1 MEENI
6 YEIKIEKIR
15 NNLFLITVFLITILL
30 FKWFIMIIKEA
41 EKENKKKNKREKNFI
56 FRKIT
61 WILIYIVFFVLMR
74 DFFTLLKVQQFKRIL
89 RLMRRN

>member
-1 MEENI
+1 MSEFNEFL
-6 YEIKIEKIR
+6 IKIEKIR

-74 DFFTLLKVQQFKRIL
+74 DFLHF
-89 RLMRRN
+89 

>member
-1 MEENI
+1 MEEKI

-74 DFFTLLKVQQFKRIL
+74 DFLHF
-89 RLMRRN
+89 

>member
-41 EKENKKKNKREKNFI
+41 EKENKKNKYLSRE
-56 FRKIT
+56 
-61 WILIYIVFFVLMR
+61 VLVYAR
-74 DFFTLLKVQQFKRIL
+74 N
-89 RLMRRN
+89 RRN

>member
-1 MEENI
+1 MSEFNEFL
-6 YEIKIEKIR
+6 IKIEKIR

-74 DFFTLLKVQQFKRIL
+74 HFLHF
-89 RLMRRN
+89 

>member
-1 MEENI
+1 MSEFNEFL
-6 YEIKIEKIR
+6 IKIEKIR

-74 DFFTLLKVQQFKRIL
+74 DFLHFSRFNNLKEF
-89 RLMRRN
+89 

>member
-1 MEENI
+1 MSEFNEFL
-6 YEIKIEKIR
+6 IKIEKIR

-61 WILIYIVFFVLMR
+61 WILIYIVFF
-74 DFFTLLKVQQFKRIL
+74 
-89 RLMRRN
+89 

>member
-74 DFFTLLKVQQFKRIL
+74 DFLHF
-89 RLMRRN
+89 